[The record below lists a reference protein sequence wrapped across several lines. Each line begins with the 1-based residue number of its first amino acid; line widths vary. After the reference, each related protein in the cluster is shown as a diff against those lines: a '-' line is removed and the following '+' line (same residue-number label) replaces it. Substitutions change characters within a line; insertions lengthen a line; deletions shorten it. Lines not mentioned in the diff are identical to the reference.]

1 MSGDDNLWCPSCR
14 AHHAPCAVPP
24 PVADP
29 IDTEREAREALA
41 EAEPITVINSR
52 EYGEM
57 CVGRNHT
64 VSTGVA
70 FVCEVGNQRTT
81 VPIDNGANALPPVPD
96 VEGGGWNERYF
107 AHVGRALIVQFPALD
122 AEAEA
127 ARIVSTQRNK
137 VETRHLR
144 TVLALLD
151 AERVARQTAERERDA
166 AVDGFHRARVERD
179 EAKRRLND
187 ATFHLDSI
195 FSAAGMSE
203 DNGDKRDADALIAR
217 LDDMEATTL
226 DRCEEA
232 VAEVTRERD
241 EARAVAPRWE
251 RIPEQDEVRLM
262 LGRQPIAKIE
272 VPPFVG
278 YFRPYLYEGNRLEVL
293 TKGDDMEAAARTVC
307 ARLGLPYIE
316 VPRE

>member
-1 MSGDDNLWCPSCR
+1 M
-14 AHHAPCAVPP
+14 AE
-24 PVADP
+24 P

-70 FVCEVGNQRTT
+70 FVCEVANQRTT

-144 TVLALLD
+144 NALALLD
-151 AERVARQTAERERDA
+151 AERLARQTVERERDLVRGALA
-166 AVDGFHRARVERD
+166 AVGNSVGAMLSADCSPAFLALVQD
-179 EAKRRLND
+179 EVRLV
-187 ATFHLDSI
+187 FQ
-195 FSAAGMSE
+195 
-203 DNGDKRDADALIAR
+203 R
-217 LDDMEATTL
+217 L
-226 DRCEEA
+226 
-232 VAEVTRERD
+232 TRERD
-241 EARAVAPRWE
+241 EARAMAPRWVPSSLNMWHLQVGTATFGRIWPTVRYWSAKTAGCASE
-251 RIPEQDEVRLM
+251 RVDTQED
-262 LGRQPIAKIE
+262 
-272 VPPFVG
+272 
-278 YFRPYLYEGNRLEVL
+278 
-293 TKGDDMEAAARTVC
+293 AARAVC

-316 VPRE
+316 VPRG